1 MREILHQRPPEQGRG
16 LKPAPPRLRL
26 RLEQYFEFESL
37 GTDWKT
43 EILAGATTFITMAYI
58 VFVNPTILR
67 EAGMP
72 FTAVVAATCLSA
84 AFGSIAMG
92 AWARYPIALAP
103 GMGLNAYF
111 TYTVVKGMG
120 VPWQTAL
127 GAVFLSGVAF
137 LILTLTGVRQMI
149 VSAIPPEL
157 YSAVAAGVG
166 LFIALIGLRNAGIIV
181 PDPATTVTL
190 GNLRDPHTLLAI
202 FGLLVITL
210 LLAWRVRAAM
220 LFGILATTLAGA
232 ALGLVPWSPQSYRL
246 SDISATALKLD
257 IGSTLKIGLVEIVF
271 VFLFVDLFDNIG
283 TLVAVGKKASLFV
296 DNKIPRIGRIFL
308 ADASATIVGSLT
320 GTSTVVSYIE
330 SSAGVAAGGRTG
342 VTAIV
347 TGLLFLLALFIAPLV
362 GAIPAAATA
371 PALIVVGSFMAST
384 VSEIDWADFTIGIPA
399 FLTMLMIPLTFSI
412 ANGLAFGFTAFT
424 LLKILRGEFRKV
436 SAVVYVL
443 TALFLLR
450 FYYMGK

>member
-1 MREILHQRPPEQGRG
+1 MNTRE
-16 LKPAPPRLRL
+16 
-26 RLEQYFEFESL
+26 RLERYFEFKAL
-37 GTDWKT
+37 GADWKT

-67 EAGMP
+67 ETGMP

-84 AFGSIAMG
+84 AFGSIVMG
-92 AWARYPIALAP
+92 AYARYPIALAP

-137 LILTLTGVRQMI
+137 LILTLAGIRQLI
-149 VSAIPPEL
+149 VSAIPAEL
-157 YSAVAAGVG
+157 YAAVAAGVG
-166 LFIALIGLRNAGIIV
+166 LFIAFIGLKNSGIIV

-190 GNLRDPHTLLAI
+190 GNLRDPNTLLAI
-202 FGLLVITL
+202 FGLLLIAL
-210 LLAWRVRAAM
+210 LLAWGVRAAM
-220 LFGILATTLAGA
+220 LLGILATTATGA
-232 ALGLVPWSPQSYRL
+232 ALGLVSWHPQSYGL
-246 SDISATALKLD
+246 SEISGTAFKLD
-257 IGSTLKIGLVEIVF
+257 IAATLKIGLIEIVF

-283 TLVAVGKKASLFV
+283 TLVAVGKKAQLFV
-296 DNKIPRIGRIFL
+296 DNKIPRIERIFL

-347 TGLLFLLALFIAPLV
+347 TGLLFVAALVVAPLV

-371 PALIVVGSFMAST
+371 PALIIVGSFMASA
-384 VSEIDWADFTIGIPA
+384 VGEIDWADFTIAVPA
-399 FLTMLMIPLTFSI
+399 FLTMMMIPLTFSI
-412 ANGLAFGFTAFT
+412 ANGLAFGFTTFT
-424 LLKILRGEFRKV
+424 LLKIFRGEFRRV
-436 SAVVYVL
+436 NAVVYIL
-443 TALFLLR
+443 TLFFLVR
-450 FYYMGK
+450 FYYMGKP